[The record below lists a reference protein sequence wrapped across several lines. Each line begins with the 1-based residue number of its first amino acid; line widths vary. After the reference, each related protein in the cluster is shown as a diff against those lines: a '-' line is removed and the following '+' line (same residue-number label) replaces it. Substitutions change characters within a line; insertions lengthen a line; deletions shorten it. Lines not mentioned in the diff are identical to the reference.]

1 MSGAWGGTTGPLLE
15 REDEITAVDAAV
27 RRVAAGEGVVLLLE
41 GPAGIGKTGLL
52 VETRRRATAAGLRVL
67 AARGGALEQ
76 AFPFGVVRQLFEPA
90 LRDAGGPGRALA
102 GAAAAARDVFAA
114 VVELGG
120 DPVAPEPSFA
130 SLHGLYWLTV
140 DLAADGPL
148 AIVVDDLHWCDGA
161 SLRFLA
167 YLARRLDGLP
177 VLVAGSLR
185 PADRTVDAAV
195 LGELTG
201 EPGTVSLRPRPLS
214 ERAVAELLA
223 GRLGG
228 RADGADGADG
238 VSGVSGAD
246 PAFTTACRAATGGNP
261 LLLHELAR
269 ALAAEGARPDAA
281 HLGLVANVG
290 PRSAARSVLVRL
302 ARLPAEAVRMARAA
316 AVLGDGVTLDLVAD
330 LAGIGDELRVTAAD
344 ALVRAEIL
352 RDEPLVG
359 FVHPLVR
366 DAVHHDVS
374 PVERAQAHRRAA
386 RLLADRSAP
395 VERVAAHLL
404 AVPPCGEPWVVE
416 TALAAA
422 AVAARTGAADA
433 AVEHLRRAL
442 AEPPPAALRTEV
454 LLQLG
459 RAELLTHGP
468 DAVEHLLEAS
478 EALADTDADTRAG
491 VAQLLGRGLLFT
503 GAPTAAADLARRAA
517 AELPPGHDDL
527 RAGLSAFEMMAVF
540 FGGGD
545 PATLRRLVPHRTLP
559 VPDGLGAK
567 MLAAVAAQEWAYA
580 GGPSGVCAELAR
592 QALDGGA
599 LLAADFELLGTTAL
613 VTLVLADSE
622 TALDAMNAAQADAH
636 RRGSLFT
643 KAAVSLWRGFAL
655 LRFGDLADAERSIRT
670 GLDEFVQWG
679 FGDVGAQVHGAAF
692 LSAVL
697 RERGDLPGA
706 RRALERSRDPGDG
719 SEAARYWCHQRLE
732 LLVAEGRLAQALPV
746 SDDAARRFGYLRHP
760 IDTPWRSPRAV
771 ALHGLGRHEDALAL
785 LAEEL
790 ELARAWGAPGT
801 VAHTLRIL
809 GTLRRD
815 PEQLRAAAEI
825 TAGTPARLEHVKALA
840 ALGATLRRGG
850 RVREAR
856 EPLRRAI
863 ELAEACSAPGLVE
876 HARTELY
883 AAGGRARTTAST
895 GPGSLTASE
904 RRVVGLAVHGAT
916 NRDIAQALFVTP
928 KTVELHLSNAYRKLG
943 ISSRRGLADALATA

>member
-1 MSGAWGGTTGPLLE
+1 M
-15 REDEITAVDAAV
+15 
-27 RRVAAGEGVVLLLE
+27 
-41 GPAGIGKTGLL
+41 
-52 VETRRRATAAGLRVL
+52 
-67 AARGGALEQ
+67 
-76 AFPFGVVRQLFEPA
+76 
-90 LRDAGGPGRALA
+90 
-102 GAAAAARDVFAA
+102 
-114 VVELGG
+114 
-120 DPVAPEPSFA
+120 
-130 SLHGLYWLTV
+130 
-140 DLAADGPL
+140 
-148 AIVVDDLHWCDGA
+148 
-161 SLRFLA
+161 
-167 YLARRLDGLP
+167 
-177 VLVAGSLR
+177 
-185 PADRTVDAAV
+185 
-195 LGELTG
+195 
-201 EPGTVSLRPRPLS
+201 
-214 ERAVAELLA
+214 
-223 GRLGG
+223 
-228 RADGADGADG
+228 
-238 VSGVSGAD
+238 
-246 PAFTTACRAATGGNP
+246 
-261 LLLHELAR
+261 
-269 ALAAEGARPDAA
+269 
-281 HLGLVANVG
+281 G

-302 ARLPAEAVRMARAA
+302 ARLPIEAVRMARAA
-316 AVLGDGVTLDLVAD
+316 AVLGDGAALDLVAD
-330 LAGIGDELRVTAAD
+330 LAGIDDEQRAAAAD

-395 VERVAAHLL
+395 PERIAAHLL
-404 AVPPCGEPWVVE
+404 AVPPRGEPWVVE

-422 AVAARTGAADA
+422 GVAARTGAADA

-459 RAELLTHGP
+459 RAELLTRGP
-468 DAVEHLLEAS
+468 DAVQHLLEAS
-478 EALADTDADTRAG
+478 AALADPGARAG

-503 GAPTAAADLARRAA
+503 GDPAAAADLARRAA
-517 AELPPGHDDL
+517 AELPPGHEDL
-527 RAGLSAFEMMAVF
+527 RARLSAFELMAVF

-545 PATLRRLVPHRTLP
+545 PDTLRRLEPHRVLP

-580 GGPSGVCAELAR
+580 GGSSEVCAELAR

-599 LLAADFELLGTTAL
+599 LLAADFELLGMTAL

-622 TALDAMNAAQADAH
+622 AAPAAMDAAQADAH
-636 RRGSLFT
+636 RCGSLFT

-655 LRFGDLADAERSIRT
+655 LRFGELADAERSIRT

-706 RRALERSRDPGDG
+706 RRALELAHDPGDA
-719 SEAARYWCHQRLE
+719 SEAARYWSHHRLE

-746 SDDAARRFGYLRHP
+746 ADDAARRFGFLRHP
-760 IDTPWRSPRAV
+760 VDTPWRSPRAV
-771 ALHGLGRHEDALAL
+771 ALHGLGRHDEALAL
-785 LAEEL
+785 LADEL
-790 ELARAWGAPGT
+790 DLARAWGAPGT
-801 VAHTLRIL
+801 VARTLRIL

-815 PEQLRAAAEI
+815 PDQLRTAAEI

-840 ALGATLRRGG
+840 ALGAALRHSG

-856 EPLRRAI
+856 EPLRRAV
-863 ELAEACSAPGLVE
+863 ELAEACSAPGLVD

-883 AAGGRARTTAST
+883 AAGGRARATAST
-895 GPGSLTASE
+895 GPASLTASE

-928 KTVELHLSNAYRKLG
+928 KTVELHLSNAYRKLA
-943 ISSRRGLADALATA
+943 ISSRRELAGALATA